1 MYRPE
6 IDGLRALAVIPVIL
20 FHAGFSAFSGGFVG
34 VDIFFVISGYLIT
47 GILIRELEEQNFSII
62 TFYERRARRILPALY
77 FVILICVPFAWAW
90 MLPEDL
96 KDFFQSIVAV
106 LFFASNVL
114 FFTENGYFDGPSEE
128 KPLLH
133 TWSLAVEE
141 QYYIFFPLLL
151 LLLWRFGKR
160 PVFHVLTVFALFS
173 LVLSEL
179 TWRTNPD
186 ANFFLAHTRAWELL
200 AGALAA
206 FYVSKAGVKDSNTL
220 SSIGLIVILASIFLY
235 DDSIPFPSVY
245 ALLPVLGTVCL
256 ILFAHPKTMVFY
268 LLSRPVFV
276 GIGLIS
282 YSAYLWHQ
290 PILVFL
296 KMRMLHEP
304 NTAILLIAC
313 IATFVLAF
321 LSWKYIEQ
329 PFRSKTKV
337 PKLLFTQVIGGTF
350 LLLLCVGLLGHFKQ
364 GFPDRDANGI
374 SYLELDS
381 VMQNNLGLSALCEH
395 KFTTVSECESASNPE
410 IVLWGDS
417 LAMHL
422 AQGLGASGKG
432 FRQHTLSACAPV
444 LDVAQFDI
452 QKNREWGQDC
462 IKFNN
467 QVMSW
472 IKNNSIQTVIL
483 ASPFKD
489 IVNMDLQT
497 VDGEI
502 IERSFEKAK
511 LSVLNTVQ
519 TLRESG
525 ARVVIVS
532 PTPTPIGDWDVGACL
547 VKQKIYNA
555 SIDSCNFELNLTT
568 SPLQLLREVEGEV
581 PIYWLHEDICSENIC
596 QAQIDDVLMFRDAIH
611 LTKEGSLFLGKNNR
625 WMEKLEAMAK

>member
-1 MYRPE
+1 VYRPE

-235 DDSIPFPSVY
+235 DDSIPFPSIY

-296 KMRMLHEP
+296 KM
-304 NTAILLIAC
+304 
-313 IATFVLAF
+313 F
-321 LSWKYIEQ
+321 Y
-329 PFRSKTKV
+329 
-337 PKLLFTQVIGGTF
+337 
-350 LLLLCVGLLGHFKQ
+350 
-364 GFPDRDANGI
+364 
-374 SYLELDS
+374 
-381 VMQNNLGLSALCEH
+381 AL
-395 KFTTVSECESASNPE
+395 
-410 IVLWGDS
+410 
-417 LAMHL
+417 
-422 AQGLGASGKG
+422 
-432 FRQHTLSACAPV
+432 
-444 LDVAQFDI
+444 
-452 QKNREWGQDC
+452 
-462 IKFNN
+462 
-467 QVMSW
+467 
-472 IKNNSIQTVIL
+472 
-483 ASPFKD
+483 
-489 IVNMDLQT
+489 
-497 VDGEI
+497 
-502 IERSFEKAK
+502 
-511 LSVLNTVQ
+511 
-519 TLRESG
+519 
-525 ARVVIVS
+525 
-532 PTPTPIGDWDVGACL
+532 
-547 VKQKIYNA
+547 
-555 SIDSCNFELNLTT
+555 
-568 SPLQLLREVEGEV
+568 
-581 PIYWLHEDICSENIC
+581 
-596 QAQIDDVLMFRDAIH
+596 
-611 LTKEGSLFLGKNNR
+611 
-625 WMEKLEAMAK
+625 